1 VDGSKEENV
10 MAPHKDNRYS
20 VNSRLND
27 HDAQLLELRKEI
39 KSVVLSPG
47 PQGIPGAT
55 GASGANGRNGLDG
68 RPGRDSTAVGPVGP
82 PGRAGLAIKGD
93 PGRQGEQG
101 PRGEKG
107 DSIVGPA
114 GPRGEKGERGDITV
128 YGDAELQ
135 AAVVQLRTE
144 LIQQRARFLA
154 AHFQALAE
162 AKGPHE
168 KIWRQRLETL
178 KRDAGL

>member
-1 VDGSKEENV
+1 
-10 MAPHKDNRYS
+10 MAHNDNRYS
-20 VNSRLND
+20 VNSKLLK
-27 HDAQLLELRKEI
+27 HDSEILELRAAI

-47 PQGIPGAT
+47 PQGKQGQT
-55 GASGANGRNGLDG
+55 GASGADGRNGLDG
-68 RPGRDSTAVGPVGP
+68 RPGKDSTAVGPVGP
-82 PGRAGLAIKGD
+82 PGRTGLAIKGD
-93 PGRQGEQG
+93 PGPRGETG

-114 GPRGEKGERGDITV
+114 GERGPKGDPGDITV
-128 YGDAELQ
+128 YGDPELQ
-135 AAVVQLRTE
+135 AAVVKLRTE

>member
-1 VDGSKEENV
+1 

-47 PQGIPGAT
+47 PQGKQGQT
-55 GASGANGRNGLDG
+55 GASGADGKNGNDGRNGKDG
-68 RPGRDSTAVGPVGP
+68 APSTTPGP

-107 DSIVGPA
+107 DAVVGPE
-114 GPRGEKGERGDITV
+114 GERGEKGERGDITV

-154 AHFQALAE
+154 AHFQALVD

-168 KIWRQRLETL
+168 RIWRQRLENL
-178 KRDAGL
+178 KCDAGL